1 MTSGQSGDTEQI
13 QSVMR
18 RYLNEEVRE
27 WFKDID
33 FDDVDTN
40 TPRGALL
47 KACRHEDADS
57 FLQTIGRSILFDSL
71 IRQRFAGF
79 LGNATGSGDVGTTTL
94 RTGVLRKTKPQIVLY
109 FLEDLADVAQEY
121 SPVDGRISFRLMQHT
136 SDSITPLDVNTY
148 RQRLESHFSDNGG
161 FVWKKGKIMC
171 SYSDWAKGYQLQL
184 LCKTVTEGK
193 RVVEQVLDIQN
204 DTPDWSLFNTEEND
218 EPTAAYPTIPERVR
232 IYGENRRLPRRRPIA
247 DVRFQ
252 FAHLVI
258 SGVPS
263 PLILADRTRL
273 FS

>member
-1 MTSGQSGDTEQI
+1 MTTGQSGDTEQL
-13 QSVMR
+13 QSVIR
-18 RYLNEEVRE
+18 RYLNEEVKE
-27 WFKDID
+27 WFRDID
-33 FDDVDTN
+33 FDDIDSR

-79 LGNATGSGDVGTTTL
+79 FGNASGGGDVGTTTL

-109 FLEDLADVAQEY
+109 FLEDLADVAPEY
-121 SPVDGRISFRLMQHT
+121 SPVDGRISFRLMDHT
-136 SDSITPLDVNTY
+136 SDSITPLQVNTY
-148 RQRLESHFSDNGG
+148 RQKVESRFSDNGG

-184 LCKTVTEGK
+184 LCKTVTEGR

-204 DTPDWSLFNTEEND
+204 DTPDWSLFNAEENE

-232 IYGENRRLPRRRPIA
+232 IYGATRRLPRRRPIA

-252 FAHLVI
+252 FSRLTI
-258 SGVPS
+258 SGVPN

>member
-1 MTSGQSGDTEQI
+1 MTTGQSGETEQL

-33 FDDVDTN
+33 FDEIDTN

-79 LGNATGSGDVGTTTL
+79 FGNDSGGGGDVGTTTL

-109 FLEDLADVAQEY
+109 FLEDLADVAPEY
-121 SPVDGRISFRLMQHT
+121 SPVNGRISFRLMEHT
-136 SDSITPLDVNTY
+136 SDSITPLEVNTY
-148 RQRLESHFSDNGG
+148 RQKIELRFSNNGG
-161 FVWKKGKIMC
+161 FVWKKGKILC
-171 SYSDWAKGYQLQL
+171 SYSDWGKGYQLQL
-184 LCKTVTEGK
+184 LCRTVTEGR
-193 RVVEQVLDIQN
+193 RVVEQVLDLQS
-204 DTPDWSLFNTEEND
+204 DTPDWSFFNSEENE
-218 EPTAAYPTIPERVR
+218 EPTVAYPTIPERVR

-252 FAHLVI
+252 FARLNI
-258 SGVPS
+258 WGF
-263 PLILADRTRL
+263 RTR
-273 FS
+273 SP